1 MTTFAPLSNEELL
14 IFLCSS
20 DEAPIEC
27 KTIMANLTKGRADL
41 TLTSSSKAG
50 ASSTSLPSSSLSAS
64 SGVLHEILPYL
75 AGILIF
81 LMIYII
87 SVCLLRFAA
96 KLSWVN
102 AISLALGLIFSG
114 KEAVC
119 CICHQT
125 LYAANSANAAA
136 VIPAITTPADLSD
149 VFRRGAV
156 QLTNLNV
163 QESSV

>member
-1 MTTFAPLSNEELL
+1 MTTFVPLSNEELL

-27 KTIMANLTKGRADL
+27 KDIMANLTRGRADL
-41 TLTSSSKAG
+41 LLTSSPKAG
-50 ASSTSLPSSSLSAS
+50 TSSTSLPPSSLSGS
-64 SGVLHEILPYL
+64 SGVLHEILPYV

-81 LMIYII
+81 LMVYLIT
-87 SVCLLRFAA
+87 VCLLRFAA

-102 AISLALGLIFSG
+102 SISLALGLLRG

-119 CICHQT
+119 CIFHQT
-125 LYAANSANAAA
+125 LYAANSDAAS
-136 VIPAITTPADLSD
+136 VIPAITRPADPSD